1 MAHEPI
7 FTLQALVIWTLILG
21 SVAAYQMLDDTR
33 SRPLTVTVESLQHR
47 S

>member
-7 FTLQALVIWTLILG
+7 LTLQALVIWTLILG
-21 SVAAYQMLDDTR
+21 SVAAYQLLDDTR
-33 SRPLTVTVESLQHR
+33 NRPLTATVESWQHR